1 MTRKIALAA
10 ACAVASVSS
19 IAGEPPAG
27 PYLGAAASAWL
38 FDEDRFLPQEDDDAA
53 TAGLTLGWRSAGPF
67 ALEGHYGFGDEVD
80 TWRLEGL
87 YFFGPRAA
95 KTAPYLLLG
104 YTGLAFDDEG
114 QLADGDDTTHQLSAG
129 LGLAHRIGE
138 GRWEVRLEGR
148 FLQEFGHG
156 DRATDLGFN
165 LGLNYYFERG
175 AEPAPVVEAAPPP
188 KPAPQP
194 PETRTITVELRVLF
208 DFDKAEVKAIYGDEL
223 AAVAEAMKRHPD
235 IVLVLEGHTDAIGT
249 EAYNLDLSR
258 RRVEAVKAKLVSDY
272 GIDPARIETEA
283 YGESRPVADNATP
296 EGRAQNRRVVG
307 RITFEEVVQD

>member
-19 IAGEPPAG
+19 IAFEPPAG

-38 FDEDRFLPQEDDDAA
+38 FDEDRFLPQQDDDAA

-80 TWRLEGL
+80 AWRLEGL

-208 DFDKAEVKAIYGDEL
+208 DFRQGGGEGDLRRRAGCGGGGDE
-223 AAVAEAMKRHPD
+223 APS
-235 IVLVLEGHTDAIGT
+235 GHRAG
-249 EAYNLDLSR
+249 A
-258 RRVEAVKAKLVSDY
+258 
-272 GIDPARIETEA
+272 G
-283 YGESRPVADNATP
+283 GATP
-296 EGRAQNRRVVG
+296 TPSVPRRTTWICRG
-307 RITFEEVVQD
+307 GAWRR